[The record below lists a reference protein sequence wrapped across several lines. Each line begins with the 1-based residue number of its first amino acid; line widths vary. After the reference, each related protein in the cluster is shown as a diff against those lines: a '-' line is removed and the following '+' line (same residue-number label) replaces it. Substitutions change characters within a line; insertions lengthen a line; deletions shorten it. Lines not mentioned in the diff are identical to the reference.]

1 MKNKLL
7 SVLIPTKD
15 RYRTLIPV
23 LTGLINDFKDA
34 NIEFIV
40 QDNTL
45 DNNEIVKYLSLL
57 NSNKIKYFHTSN
69 SLSQSENCNYSVKNS
84 NGQYLILIGD
94 DDYVMPSIIEA
105 IIWME
110 NNSVECLN
118 YNIASYLWNDISF
131 KYKTSISKGGTLL
144 LNKPLMKTFTLLDPK
159 IELNKVIESGGT
171 DYADLP
177 RLYHGIVKR
186 VVLDRVYKKCKT
198 YFPGLSPDMASST
211 AIAIFAKVFYK
222 YNFPLSISGKS
233 SFSAAGKGVNHTH
246 VGNLDKM
253 DFLDKSLLKKW
264 NIKIPYFW
272 SGDTIYA
279 QSIHHAL
286 NICGGVESKIN
297 YNRLYAHLLVF
308 ERKSI
313 LTKMNPITNTIKN
326 NYTNLFII
334 LFWYFIFF
342 KNRLL
347 NYLFRKIYPN
357 KFYSIHNGIDQITRC
372 VKIIE
377 NKKIKFYNV

>member
-144 LNKPLMKTFTLLDPK
+144 LNKPLMKTFTLL
-159 IELNKVIESGGT
+159 
-171 DYADLP
+171 
-177 RLYHGIVKR
+177 
-186 VVLDRVYKKCKT
+186 YKS
-198 YFPGLSPDMASST
+198 FGLS
-211 AIAIFAKVFYK
+211 
-222 YNFPLSISGKS
+222 
-233 SFSAAGKGVNHTH
+233 
-246 VGNLDKM
+246 
-253 DFLDKSLLKKW
+253 
-264 NIKIPYFW
+264 
-272 SGDTIYA
+272 
-279 QSIHHAL
+279 
-286 NICGGVESKIN
+286 
-297 YNRLYAHLLVF
+297 
-308 ERKSI
+308 
-313 LTKMNPITNTIKN
+313 
-326 NYTNLFII
+326 
-334 LFWYFIFF
+334 
-342 KNRLL
+342 
-347 NYLFRKIYPN
+347 
-357 KFYSIHNGIDQITRC
+357 
-372 VKIIE
+372 
-377 NKKIKFYNV
+377 

>member
-7 SVLIPTKD
+7 SILIPTKD

-23 LTGLINDFKDA
+23 LKGLVSDFKDA
-34 NIEFIV
+34 NVEFII

-45 DNNEIVKYLSLL
+45 DNNEILSFLLLL
-57 NSNKIKYFHTSN
+57 NSEKIKYFHTSK
-69 SLSQSENCNYSVKNS
+69 SLSQSENCNCSVKNS
-84 NGQYLILIGD
+84 KGQYLILIGD
-94 DDYVMPSIIEA
+94 DDYVMPTIIEA

-131 KYKTSISKGGTLL
+131 RYKTSISAGGTLL
-144 LNKPLMKTFTLLDPK
+144 LTKPLKKTFTLLDPK
-159 IELNKVIESGGT
+159 LELNKVVESGGT

-186 VVLDRVYKKCKT
+186 VVLDRIYKKCKT
-198 YFPGLSPDMASST
+198 YFPGLSPDMASSA
-211 AIAIFAKVFYK
+211 AIAIFTKVFYK
-222 YNFPLSISGKS
+222 YDFPLSISGKS

-253 DFLDKSLLKKW
+253 DFLDRGLLDKW
-264 NIKIPYFW
+264 NVKIPYFW
-272 SGDTIYA
+272 TGDTIYA

-286 NICGGVESKIN
+286 NTCDVVEPKIN
-297 YNRLYAHLLVF
+297 YNKLYAHLLVF

-313 LTKMNPITNTIKN
+313 LKKMDPIINSIKD
-326 NYTNLFII
+326 NYINFII
-334 LFWYFIFF
+334 ILYWYFIYS
-342 KNRLL
+342 KNRLS
-347 NYLFRKIYPN
+347 NYLFRKIYPS
-357 KFYSIHNGIDQITRC
+357 KFYSIYTRIEQIANC

-377 NKKIKFYNV
+377 NNKN